1 MPTSHLLPHDV
12 TSLAKLQSGLVTL
25 DQALGL
31 GMSPSM
37 VKTMLRRGT
46 WVRVGRNVFVTHS
59 GELGWH
65 ARAWTAILVAGEGSM
80 LAGRSAGHLQ
90 RLVPDEPQIVHVVVP
105 AERRVRDFPGVRFE
119 RKRRV
124 PRPVGALPRTPP
136 AVTVVDLCVL
146 EPWRAVEWVTTALRE
161 RLVTPRVLRAEVD
174 ARSFLPLHPVPV
186 RQVITDLLDDVQGLE
201 SPLEKLYRDKVEK
214 AHSLP
219 TGARQVRR
227 GSARHDVLYEEF
239 GLLCELDGRLHDRT
253 SAVFRDL
260 ARDNAA
266 SLDGLWTHRYGYDD
280 CRNRPCE
287 TAHQVAVKLQQ
298 LGWRGNGRA
307 CPRCARTDLWSPYW
321 AA

>member
-1 MPTSHLLPHDV
+1 MSQSFHAIVFHSSWRAEDFSTAGRSPLDSTPQARHRGRMPTSHLLPHDV

-124 PRPVGALPRTPP
+124 PRPVGALPRTPRRRRRRRP
-136 AVTVVDLCVL
+136 RSRG
-146 EPWRAVEWVTTALRE
+146 PWGRSARRRA
-161 RLVTPRVLRAEVD
+161 
-174 ARSFLPLHPVPV
+174 ARRS
-186 RQVITDLLDDVQGLE
+186 RW
-201 SPLEKLYRDKVEK
+201 
-214 AHSLP
+214 SL
-219 TGARQVRR
+219 GAPWSGSRPPC
-227 GSARHDVLYEEF
+227 GSA
-239 GLLCELDGRLHDRT
+239 
-253 SAVFRDL
+253 S
-260 ARDNAA
+260 
-266 SLDGLWTHRYGYDD
+266 
-280 CRNRPCE
+280 
-287 TAHQVAVKLQQ
+287 
-298 LGWRGNGRA
+298 
-307 CPRCARTDLWSPYW
+307 
-321 AA
+321 